1 MRRRVAQMTM
11 IRLCKFYEDTGS
23 LNMGKDLGYC
33 DLDCDQTT
41 CGGDIDSCPRTDS
54 LKRYFF
60 EQIRREGGF
69 EWERRINTFFSEDA
83 KA

>member
-1 MRRRVAQMTM
+1 MTM
-11 IRLCKFYEDTGS
+11 LRLCKFYEHTGS
-23 LNMGKDLGYC
+23 PDAGQGLGYC

-41 CGGDIDSCPRTDS
+41 CAGDIDSCPKSDS

-60 EQIRREGGF
+60 EQIRKGGGF
-69 EWERRINTFFSEDA
+69 EWERRMNALFLGDP

>member
-1 MRRRVAQMTM
+1 MAMA
-11 IRLCKFYEDTGS
+11 RLCKFYRDASAPNAGQ
-23 LNMGKDLGYC
+23 GAGYC

-41 CGGDIDSCPRTDS
+41 CAGDIDSCPKSDS
-54 LKRYFF
+54 LKRYVF

-69 EWERRINTFFSEDA
+69 EWERRINAFISGDL

>member
-1 MRRRVAQMTM
+1 MAMLR
-11 IRLCKFYEDTGS
+11 ICKFYKDNGS
-23 LNMGKDLGYC
+23 LNMGQGLGYC

-41 CGGDIDSCPRTDS
+41 CSGDIDSCPRTDS

-60 EQIRREGGF
+60 EQIRKEGGG
-69 EWERRINTFFSEDA
+69 EWERRISTLVPDA

>member
-1 MRRRVAQMTM
+1 MATAQ
-11 IRLCKFYEDTGS
+11 LCKFYKDEADPNAADDT
-23 LNMGKDLGYC
+23 GYC

-41 CGGDIDSCPRTDS
+41 CAGEIDSCPKSDS

-69 EWERRINTFFSEDA
+69 EWKRRMNTYISKDLEP
-83 KA
+83 